1 VEVETLLG
9 NSAKARAKLG
19 WKPKT
24 SFDQLVTEMVNSD
37 YEIAKRDAMVSA
49 SGFKIRNYHE

>member
-1 VEVETLLG
+1 VDTLLG